1 MLQGGNLTL
10 DAQGDANA
18 VWVFQIASTFRIG
31 GPGIANPQ
39 IVILVNG
46 AQEKNVYRKVDSAA
60 TINAGG
66 GGSMAGT
73 IISSAETTFYTAGNT
88 ETIERCPLEL
98 QLRW

>member
-39 IVILVNG
+39 SVILVNG
-46 AQEKNVYRKVDSAA
+46 A
-60 TINAGG
+60 
-66 GGSMAGT
+66 
-73 IISSAETTFYTAGNT
+73 
-88 ETIERCPLEL
+88 
-98 QLRW
+98 